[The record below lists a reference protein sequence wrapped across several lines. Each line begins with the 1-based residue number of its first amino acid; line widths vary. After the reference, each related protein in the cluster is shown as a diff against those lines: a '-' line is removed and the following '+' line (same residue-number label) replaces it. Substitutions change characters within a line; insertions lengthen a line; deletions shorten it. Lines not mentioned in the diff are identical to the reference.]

1 MAEDESASAPDLIS
15 PSMPPAATS
24 PSIPAL
30 QNSPP
35 VEPDQEPGQVEALP
49 EATANVVRAPGPVV
63 EHVNVI
69 LNGVQALRCELPEK
83 KDGEKTTTAEDIPG
97 RVLHVMGGGFRSP
110 VHLVASAPSL
120 LLGRDEHLE
129 LRVRFTDG
137 GSQAHELVLGELHGR
152 MDSLCLVETLPFAP
166 ARLEVTVLCHAQT
179 AADGTEA
186 ALVETLRDI
195 LADEEVNPR
204 GGSIPASTAEDL
216 LRKRAAEMFE
226 EVALSGCGGLEGFL
240 KKHED
245 VFTYF
250 TFSDRALKKKTVSP
264 EPRIVLKPGQR
275 ELCTKIPMTAAE
287 KRLFDYLEQILGR
300 EDIDKRDLLDL
311 LSNDTG
317 FATFLSPTLSIL
329 MRFLSRHKDVFV
341 WSMDPD
347 KPTVVGLQGRQHDS
361 ASLGQQA
368 SLDKQ
373 LALPK
378 PKFTAQGAED
388 VSGEQPPPAEGDEAV
403 EGEKEN
409 KEEGRSPTSE
419 QPTAPKQP
427 VQSQRTPLQQQPTQ
441 QGQPRSKGQYHQQ
454 QAQHQHHH
462 HQSHGA
468 SPRGGWQPQRG
479 GKRGGFQGGRYDH
492 GGRFDGGGRYDH
504 GNRYPDARFQDARFA
519 DARFA
524 DARFADAR
532 FADARF
538 DQRRGY
544 DAGARYGGWSG

>member
-388 VSGEQPPPAEGDEAV
+388 AAGEQPEPQSAEEPESQEGKEA
-403 EGEKEN
+403 EKEN
-409 KEEGRSPTSE
+409 EGKAEKKEEKEPEKQE
-419 QPTAPKQP
+419 QTTAAPKP
-427 VQSQRTPLQQQPTQ
+427 QRTPLQQQPTQ
-441 QGQPRSKGQYHQQ
+441 GQQRSKGQGGPQYHQQ
-454 QAQHQHHH
+454 QQYHQK
-462 HQSHGA
+462 QQPYGS
-468 SPRGGWQPQRG
+468 SGWQPQRG
-479 GKRGGFQGGRYDH
+479 GKRGGFGGRFQEGGRYDQ
-492 GGRFDGGGRYDH
+492 GG
-504 GNRYPDARFQDARFA
+504 RYPDARFQDARFA
-519 DARFA
+519 DNRFQ
-524 DARFADAR
+524 DARFQDAR
-532 FADARF
+532 FPDARF